1 MIDIY
6 FDGLNLKKIE
16 ELDEAYK
23 IVFSND
29 KDESLSLVLNEA
41 NFISLYYAI
50 KNRCETGGLIPIRDR
65 VNSN

>member
-16 ELDEAYK
+16 ELDEMYK
-23 IVFSND
+23 MVFSND
-29 KDESLSLVLNEA
+29 RDESLSLILNEA

-50 KNRCETGGLIPIRDR
+50 KNRCEVKGFIPIK
-65 VNSN
+65 N